1 MQFKRQPEKTFI
13 LHGFKICKNEQFV
26 STPSVVTIVSL
37 LNGQVDCQQQS
48 AGLAG
53 LGIIVH

>member
-1 MQFKRQPEKTFI
+1 MQFKGQAEKTFI
-13 LHGFKICKNEQFV
+13 LHGFKMCKNEQFS
-26 STPSVVTIVSL
+26 STSSVVTIVSL
-37 LNGQVDCQQQS
+37 LCGQVDCQQS